1 LASPSKALLTLAL
14 VAVAVAAATSA
25 VAHDAQ
31 TNYILHCQG
40 CHTADGSGLEGKV
53 PSLRSTLVPFA
64 RTAEGRRFLVQVPG
78 VAQST
83 LTDAETAAVLNW
95 MLGNL
100 SDEKEIAG
108 IGAFT
113 EKEVAG
119 YRATRLVNTRAV
131 RAQLLAKIAANS
143 R

>member
-1 LASPSKALLTLAL
+1 MASPSKALLTLAL
-14 VAVAVAAATSA
+14 AAVAASA
-25 VAHDAQ
+25 LAHDAQ

>member
-1 LASPSKALLTLAL
+1 MLAL
-14 VAVAVAAATSA
+14 AAAAASA
-25 VAHDAQ
+25 LAHDAQ

-53 PSLRSTLVPFA
+53 PSLRSTLAPFA
-64 RTAEGRRFLVQVPG
+64 RSREGRTFLVQVPG

-95 MLGNL
+95 MLRNL
-100 SDEKEIAG
+100 ADDRQIAG
-108 IGAFT
+108 ISAFT

-119 YRATRLVNTRAV
+119 YRATRLVNSREV
-131 RAQLLAKIAANS
+131 RAQLLAKIATNNP
-143 R
+143 